1 MSRPVDLLIAYRV
14 IKMLVTPFEK
24 QPAFKYGIIDKDGKV
39 LKKYKTITGSQ
50 EKRSYTVLHRFVF
63 NLKRIL
69 AKVGIRGKLGSF
81 AVAAALLLKEDK
93 KYLIHKET
101 IESAVITYLKEN
113 NLYEEILNESREI
126 PEVYTDDK
134 LFCTCFGVDV
144 FERDGELRSEFEYD
158 ITYKRSAGR
167 TYQ

>member
-14 IKMLVTPFEK
+14 IKMLVTPFK
-24 QPAFKYGIIDKDGKV
+24 DQPAFKYGIIDDKGNV

-50 EKRSYTVLHRFVF
+50 EKRSYTILHRFVF

-69 AKVGIRGKLGSF
+69 SKVGIRGKLGSF
-81 AVAAALLLKEDK
+81 AVAAALLLKENK
-93 KYLIHKET
+93 RYAIHKET

-144 FERDGELRSEFEYD
+144 FERDGELRSEFEYAE
-158 ITYKRSAGR
+158 TL
-167 TYQ
+167 

>member
-1 MSRPVDLLIAYRV
+1 MANRPVDLLIAYRV

-24 QPAFKYGIIDKDGKV
+24 QPAFKYGIIDDKGKV
-39 LKKYKTITGSQ
+39 LKKFNTIKGTL

-63 NLKRIL
+63 NLKRLL
-69 AKVGIRGKLGSF
+69 AKAGIKGKLGSF
-81 AVAAALLLKEDK
+81 AVAAALLLREDK
-93 KYLIHKET
+93 RYAIHKET
-101 IESAVITYLKEN
+101 IESAVITYLKDN

-144 FERDGELRSEFEYD
+144 FERDGELRSEFEYAE
-158 ITYKRSAGR
+158 TL
-167 TYQ
+167 

>member
-1 MSRPVDLLIAYRV
+1 MANRPVDLLIAYRV
-14 IKMLVTPFEK
+14 IKMLVTPFNK

-39 LKKYKTITGSQ
+39 LKKFNTITGTL

-63 NLKRIL
+63 NLKRLL
-69 AKVGIRGKLGSF
+69 AKAGIKGKLGSF
-81 AVAAALLLKEDK
+81 AVAAALLLRENKR
-93 KYLIHKET
+93 YVIHKET
-101 IESAVITYLKEN
+101 IESAVITYLKDN

-144 FERDGELRSEFEYD
+144 FERDGELRSEFDYAE
-158 ITYKRSAGR
+158 TL
-167 TYQ
+167 

>member
-14 IKMLVTPFEK
+14 IKMLVTPFDK
-24 QPAFKYGIIDKDGKV
+24 QPAFKYGIIDKDGNV

-69 AKVGIRGKLGSF
+69 SKVGIRGKLGSF
-81 AVAAALLLKEDK
+81 AVAAALLLREDK
-93 KYLIHKET
+93 RYAIHKET

-144 FERDGELRSEFEYD
+144 FERDGELRSEFEYAK
-158 ITYKRSAGR
+158 TL
-167 TYQ
+167 

>member
-1 MSRPVDLLIAYRV
+1 MANRPVDLLIAYRV

-39 LKKYKTITGSQ
+39 LKKYKSITGSQ

-81 AVAAALLLKEDK
+81 AVAAALLLKENK
-93 KYLIHKET
+93 RYFQHKEV

-126 PEVYTDDK
+126 PEVNTDDK

-144 FERDGELRSEFEYD
+144 FERDGELVSEFEYAQ
-158 ITYKRSAGR
+158 TL
-167 TYQ
+167 